1 MAFKQNRE
9 PGSKLGSYT
18 GMQDKGLLNKVKDKI
33 TERRETKASEKKA
46 EVEAMKAGIRDSWS
60 HDKDVKRIKIES
72 VPGVGP
78 KGQSEKMQVK
88 YGHDAEGNL
97 QQESMAPY
105 NAPEVKKTLKNK
117 VESGMDNLTQYQKM
131 RKAVKETKK
140 DIRKTP
146 GQNKRNMSWRGEDGM
161 KTKIQRKYGFNLPSQ
176 STPSPGGGEDD
187 ITRQDFGGGKFAMGG
202 STSSGGGS
210 KGVALGVTGMMLGGL
225 FQVGKSLLSG
235 KPAKNTRTPYS
246 SNNPT
251 QETLRSGRGKIEK

>member
-9 PGSKLGSYT
+9 AGSKLGSYT
-18 GMQDKGLLNKVKDKI
+18 SMQDKGLLNKVKDKI
-33 TERRETKASEKKA
+33 TERREVKASEKKA

-88 YGHDAEGNL
+88 YGHDAKGNL

-105 NAPEVKKTLKNK
+105 NPPEAKKTLKNK
-117 VESGMDNLTQYQKM
+117 VESGMETLTQYQKM

-146 GQNKRNMSWRGEDGM
+146 GQNKRNMSWRGEDGL
-161 KTKIQRKYGFNLPSQ
+161 KTKIQRKYGFNLPAQ

-202 STSSGGGS
+202 STLQAVDQ
-210 KGVALGVTGMMLGGL
+210 KV
-225 FQVGKSLLSG
+225 
-235 KPAKNTRTPYS
+235 
-246 SNNPT
+246 
-251 QETLRSGRGKIEK
+251 